1 MYRLRPSSE
10 FRTFDHPTRFVNH
23 LLIDENLPA
32 SLVAILPLDCSHATD
47 LGEQAT
53 DRQIWEYARAKNSTI
68 LTRDTDFFDRLML
81 DGPPPKVIW
90 VRLGNIRKRDLE
102 NLLLHLWPQ
111 VTALLADADLIAIH
125 HGSLETFQRSKL

>member
-1 MYRLRPSSE
+1 
-10 FRTFDHPTRFVNH
+10 
-23 LLIDENLPA
+23 
-32 SLVAILPLDCSHATD
+32 
-47 LGEQAT
+47 
-53 DRQIWEYARAKNSTI
+53 
-68 LTRDTDFFDRLML
+68 ML

-111 VTALLADADLIAIH
+111 ITALLADADLIAIH